1 MGRPSRV
8 KPLPRGT
15 NRRGFFTKS
24 GSAAMALASAPMLSL
39 AHRNDGDDEDKDED
53 GAGSVRFEHG
63 VASGDPLR
71 HRVILWTR
79 VTPSRSARAVLVRYV
94 IAFDPQ
100 LRHVVGRGVFRTGP
114 ERDYTVKLDAEGL
127 APGTTYYYRFQARGA
142 SSPIGRTR
150 TLPAGATPR
159 LRLAVVSCSNHAAGY
174 FNAYRRIAE
183 RADLD
188 VVLHLGDYLYEYG
201 PNQYGSARTP
211 EPPNEMVTLS
221 DYRTRHA
228 QYKRDA
234 DSQEMHRQHPLIAIW
249 DDHEISNDS
258 WNGGAQNHS
267 EGAEGTWADRVNV
280 GLQAYYEWMPIRTAD
295 RNDRRRNQ
303 RSFRFGDLV
312 DLSMLEERL
321 GARSQQLPATI
332 AVPGLGNAFAQV
344 GEFNNP
350 ARTLLGVDQEAW
362 LTERLRSA
370 NARWKFI
377 GQGVMFA
384 QLKAQAAP
392 LAAGGGLFFNS
403 DQWDG
408 YQPARDRLYAVLKGD
423 VQHEPVHNCIVLTG
437 DIHSSWAADLSQDPN
452 NPDTASGG
460 YDAATGEG
468 SRAVEF
474 VGTSV
479 SSPGLNDPNG
489 STAAF
494 LRSVNPHFKYID
506 LNQRGYML
514 LDVTPQRAVCEWW
527 YVDTVASVS
536 NIQTF
541 GAAFEVAHGSNRLQP
556 SAMTTPRA
564 AAPLLAP

>member
-15 NRRGFFTKS
+15 NRRGFFTQS

-39 AHRNDGDDEDKDED
+39 AHRNDDEDED
-53 GAGSVRFEHG
+53 GDRAGSVRFDHG

-79 VTPSRSARAVLVRYV
+79 VTPSRTARAVLVRYV
-94 IAFDPQ
+94 IALDPQ
-100 LRHVVGRGVFRTGP
+100 LRQVVDRGVFRTGP
-114 ERDYTVKLDAEGL
+114 ERDYTVKLDADGL
-127 APGTTYYYRFQARGA
+127 APGTTYYYRFQSRGA

-188 VVLHLGDYLYEYG
+188 AMLHLGDYLYEYG
-201 PNQYGSARTP
+201 PNQYGSVRTP
-211 EPPNEMVTLS
+211 EPPNEMLTLS
-221 DYRTRHA
+221 DYRMRHA

-258 WNGGAQNHS
+258 WTGGAQNHT
-267 EGAEGTWADRVNV
+267 EGAEGMWADRVNA
-280 GLQAYYEWMPIRTAD
+280 GLQAYYEWMPIRTAG
-295 RNDRRRNQ
+295 RSDRRRNQ

-321 GARSQQLPATI
+321 SARSQQLPATI
-332 AVPGLGNAFAQV
+332 SVPGLGNAFAQV

-350 ARTLLGVDQEAW
+350 ARTLLGADQEAW
-362 LTERLRSA
+362 LAYRLR
-370 NARWKFI
+370 NADTRWKFI

-423 VQHEPVHNCIVLTG
+423 AQHEPAQNCIVLTG

-460 YDAATGEG
+460 YNAATGEG

-479 SSPGLNDPNG
+479 TSPGLDDPKG

-494 LRSVNPHFKYID
+494 LRSVNPHFKYVD

-514 LDVTPQRAVCEWW
+514 LDVTAQRAVCEWW

-536 NIQTF
+536 NLQTF
-541 GAAFEVAHGSNRLQP
+541 GAAFEVQHGSNRLQP

-564 AAPLLAP
+564 GAPLLAP